1 MLKIGITGGIG
12 AGKTTVCRIFAT
24 LGIPVFYA
32 DEESKRILFTDAS
45 ALDRVRKIF
54 GEEVFTNEI
63 PDRKKLA
70 TIVFSNPEKL
80 RELNSILHSAVFQHF
95 DDWLL
100 EKKHSSYILM
110 EAALI
115 YETAREGFLDKV
127 IVVSA
132 PEEIR
137 IRRIMM
143 RDKIS
148 EADIRARMKQ
158 QFSQELKEQKAD
170 FIIEN
175 DENQLLIPQVM
186 EIHEE
191 LLSLAKNK

>member
-1 MLKIGITGGIG
+1 
-12 AGKTTVCRIFAT
+12 
-24 LGIPVFYA
+24 
-32 DEESKRILFTDAS
+32 
-45 ALDRVRKIF
+45 VRKSF
-54 GEEVFTNEI
+54 GDEVFSNGI

-70 TIVFSNPEKL
+70 TVVFGNPEKL
-80 RELNSILHSAVFQHF
+80 QQLNAILHSTVFQHF
-95 DDWLL
+95 DNWMM
-100 EKKHSSYILM
+100 EKKQSPYILM

-132 PEEIR
+132 PEEAR

-148 EADIRARMKQ
+148 EADVRARMRQ
-158 QFSQELKEQKAD
+158 QYSQEFKEQKAD

-186 EIHEE
+186 EIHEK
-191 LLSLAKNK
+191 LLFLDRSDN